1 MNLDYA
7 KELIEKTKKDFNLIA
22 EEFNA
27 SRRKVWPEM
36 TELKIFIEPNSK
48 ALDLGCGNG
57 RLFEIFSAQGGSASG
72 RKNIEY
78 FGIDFSEE
86 LIKMAK
92 NKYGNNFQVADI
104 LNLPFSDNYFDTI
117 WSVAVFHH
125 IPSRELRLL
134 ALKEMKRVLKDKGR
148 VIMTCW
154 NLYQKG
160 YLNLLLKYFFCK
172 IFNKSKLDFKDVF
185 VPWGNSN
192 IKRYY
197 HAFTKKELEELF
209 KESGLG
215 IIESKFLRRNNKKTN
230 ILIVAEKL

>member
-1 MNLDYA
+1 MDLDYA

-27 SRRKVWPEM
+27 SRREIWPEM
-36 TELKIFIEPNSK
+36 AELKIFIKPNSK
-48 ALDLGCGNG
+48 ALDLGCSNG
-57 RLFEIFSAQGGSASG
+57 RLFDFLKD
-72 RKNIEY
+72 KNIEY
-78 FGIDFSEE
+78 FGIDFSEK

-134 ALKEMKRVLKDKGR
+134 ALKEMKRVLKDNGR
-148 VIMTCW
+148 IIMTCW
-154 NLYQKG
+154 NLYQKD
-160 YLNLLLKYFFCK
+160 YLNLLLKYFFRK

>member
-1 MNLDYA
+1 MDLDYA

-22 EEFNA
+22 EEFNV
-27 SRRKVWPEM
+27 SRREIWPEM
-36 TELKIFIEPNSK
+36 AELKIFIKPNSK
-48 ALDLGCGNG
+48 ALDLGCSNG
-57 RLFEIFSAQGGSASG
+57 RLFDFLKD
-72 RKNIEY
+72 KNIEY
-78 FGIDFSEE
+78 FGIDFSEK

-134 ALKEMKRVLKDKGR
+134 ALKEMKRVLKDNGR
-148 VIMTCW
+148 IIMTCW
-154 NLYQKG
+154 NLYQKD
-160 YLNLLLKYFFCK
+160 YLNLLLKYFFRK

>member
-1 MNLDYA
+1 
-7 KELIEKTKKDFNLIA
+7 
-22 EEFNA
+22 
-27 SRRKVWPEM
+27 
-36 TELKIFIEPNSK
+36 
-48 ALDLGCGNG
+48 
-57 RLFEIFSAQGGSASG
+57 
-72 RKNIEY
+72 
-78 FGIDFSEE
+78 
-86 LIKMAK
+86 
-92 NKYGNNFQVADI
+92 
-104 LNLPFSDNYFDTI
+104 
-117 WSVAVFHH
+117 
-125 IPSRELRLL
+125 
-134 ALKEMKRVLKDKGR
+134 MKRVLKGKGR

-154 NLYQKG
+154 NLYQKD

>member
-1 MNLDYA
+1 M
-7 KELIEKTKKDFNLIA
+7 IA

-27 SRRKVWPEM
+27 SRREVWPEM
-36 TELKIFIEPNSK
+36 AELKIFIEPNSK
-48 ALDLGCGNG
+48 VLDLGCGNG
-57 RLFEIFSAQGGSASG
+57 RLIDFLKD
-72 RKNIEY
+72 KNIKY

-117 WSVAVFHH
+117 WSIAVFHH

-148 VIMTCW
+148 VIMACW
-154 NLYQKG
+154 NLYQKD
-160 YLNLLLKYFFCK
+160 YLNLLLKYFFRK

>member
-1 MNLDYA
+1 MKSY
-7 KELIEKTKKDFNLIA
+7 IKKGDRI
-22 EEFNA
+22 
-27 SRRKVWPEM
+27 
-36 TELKIFIEPNSK
+36 
-48 ALDLGCGNG
+48 LDLGCGNG
-57 RLFEIFSAQGGSASG
+57 RLFDLFRIMGVQD
-72 RKNIEY
+72 KIEY
-78 FGIDFSEE
+78 VGIDGSEKFIE
-86 LIKMAK
+86 IAK
-92 NKYGNNFQVADI
+92 QRYGNCFQVADI

-117 WSVAVFHH
+117 WSIAVFHH
-125 IPSRELRLL
+125 IPSKELRLL

-148 VIMTCW
+148 IIITCW
-154 NLYQKG
+154 NLYQKD
-160 YLNLLLKYFFCK
+160 YLSLLLRYFFRK
-172 IFNKSKLDFKDVF
+172 IFNKSRLDFKDVF

>member
-1 MNLDYA
+1 MDLDYA

-27 SRRKVWPEM
+27 SRREVWPEM
-36 TELKIFIEPNSK
+36 AELKIFIEPNSK
-48 ALDLGCGNG
+48 VLDLGCGNG
-57 RLFEIFSAQGGSASG
+57 RLIDFLKD
-72 RKNIEY
+72 KNIKY

-117 WSVAVFHH
+117 WSIAVFHH

-148 VIMTCW
+148 VIMACW
-154 NLYQKG
+154 NLYQKD
-160 YLNLLLKYFFCK
+160 YLNLLLKYFFRK

>member
-1 MNLDYA
+1 MGVQD
-7 KELIEKTKKDFNLIA
+7 KIEYIGIDGSEK
-22 EEFNA
+22 
-27 SRRKVWPEM
+27 
-36 TELKIFIEPNSK
+36 FIE
-48 ALDLGCGNG
+48 
-57 RLFEIFSAQGGSASG
+57 I
-72 RKNIEY
+72 
-78 FGIDFSEE
+78 
-86 LIKMAK
+86 AK
-92 NKYGNNFQVADI
+92 QRYGNCFQVADI
-104 LNLPFSDNYFDTI
+104 LNLPCIQETSKTVKDNNHRLGCKGLPFSDNYFDTI

-160 YLNLLLKYFFCK
+160 YLNLLLKYFFRK
-172 IFNKSKLDFKDVF
+172 VFNKSKLDFKDVF

>member
-1 MNLDYA
+1 MDLDYA

-22 EEFNA
+22 EEFNV
-27 SRRKVWPEM
+27 SRQKVWQEM
-36 TELKIFIEPNSK
+36 AELKIFIEPNSK

-57 RLFEIFSAQGGSASG
+57 RLFDFLKD
-72 RKNIEY
+72 KNIEY

-154 NLYQKG
+154 NLYQKD

-185 VPWGNSN
+185 VPWENSN

>member
-1 MNLDYA
+1 MDLDYA

-27 SRRKVWPEM
+27 SRREVWPEM
-36 TELKIFIEPNSK
+36 AELKIFIEPNSK
-48 ALDLGCGNG
+48 VLDLGCGNG
-57 RLFEIFSAQGGSASG
+57 RLIDFLKD
-72 RKNIEY
+72 KNIEY

-117 WSVAVFHH
+117 WSIAVFHH

-148 VIMTCW
+148 VIMACW
-154 NLYQKG
+154 NLYQKD
-160 YLNLLLKYFFCK
+160 YLNLLLKYFFRK